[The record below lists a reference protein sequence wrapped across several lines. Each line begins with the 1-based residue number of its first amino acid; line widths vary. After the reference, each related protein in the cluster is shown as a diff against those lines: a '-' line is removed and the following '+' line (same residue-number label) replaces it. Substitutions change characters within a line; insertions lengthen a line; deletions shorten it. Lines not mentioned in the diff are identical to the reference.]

1 MFKPNIA
8 PTVLDQYTKQR
19 EYTKVLKNGEKVLV
33 DPETTIQRMMLIF
46 YGLIN
51 VGAFFAVATT
61 YSEKYVGYW
70 LAFLLPGILYF
81 LLPIL
86 LWFWYNKTIKKAPN
100 RNAYDKFYNI
110 IWIALKKNGL
120 RIGHKGFWDP
130 ARPSVMRAN
139 GFSGPIP
146 WDDGLVDDV
155 QRTFSA
161 CQIFLY
167 YIIYNLNDGGIGS
180 VGSAQGATMTTNGAP
195 NDLLGNFNPLTIIV
209 AIPFLSYVVYPLLHR
224 WNIKFGRIS
233 RITFGFTL
241 AWISGI
247 YSAVLQYY
255 IYKTNPCGYQA
266 TSCSNNG
273 TVSPLN
279 IWLQIPNVALGALSE
294 CFCNVTA
301 YELAYARS
309 PKNMK
314 ALVMALFLFTN
325 ALSSALGE
333 IVTPA
338 IVDPHLIWVW
348 AGPAI
353 ALFVLTVDFYFRYR
367 HMDSDAFMTEQN
379 QTFVPGPEG
388 RTGVAGAGLPA
399 ESEDVQAM
407 ADEKAVVG

>member
-1 MFKPNIA
+1 
-8 PTVLDQYTKQR
+8 
-19 EYTKVLKNGEKVLV
+19 
-33 DPETTIQRMMLIF
+33 MMLIF

-51 VGAFFAVATT
+51 VGAFFALATT

-86 LWFWYNKTIKKAPN
+86 LFFWYNKTIKKAPN
-100 RNAYDKFYNI
+100 KSAYDKFYAI

-120 RIGHKGFWDP
+120 KIGRKGFWDP

-139 GFSGPIP
+139 GITTYKGQPIP

-155 QRTFSA
+155 HRTFSA

-167 YIIYNLNDGGIGS
+167 FIVYNLNDGGIGS
-180 VGSAQGATMTTNGAP
+180 VGSAQAATMTTNGAP
-195 NDLLGNFNPLTIIV
+195 NDLLSNFNPLTIIV
-209 AIPFLSYVVYPLLHR
+209 AIPFLSYVVYPTLHR
-224 WNIKFGRIS
+224 YNIRFGRIS

-247 YSAVLQYY
+247 YGAVLQYY
-255 IYKTNPCGYQA
+255 IYKTSPCGYNA

-273 TVSPLN
+273 IVSPLN
-279 IWLQIPNVALGALSE
+279 VWLQIPNVALGALSE

-309 PKNMK
+309 PRNMK

-338 IVDPHLIWVW
+338 IIDPHLIWVW

-353 ALFVLTVDFYFRYR
+353 AMAVLTAHFYWRY
-367 HMDSDAFMTEQN
+367 HFMDSDEFMTEQN
-379 QTFVPGPEG
+379 QTFV
-388 RTGVAGAGLPA
+388 TGGTATGQVGAGEERPGDEEA
-399 ESEDVQAM
+399 VR
-407 ADEKAVVG
+407 DEKTASELPEQKTASELPSELPEQKTATELSGDEKVVR